1 MTVSDALAE
10 QSRAALVREAS
21 ATPIRRRRRPTRAP
35 SPDYSDDG
43 EYADID
49 DLAES
54 SASEVGDSIY
64 DD

>member
-1 MTVSDALAE
+1 
-10 QSRAALVREAS
+10 LVREAS